1 MSVEVKAGN
10 SDIEATTGIEIGG
23 GKSMTP
29 KSLVD
34 MSTSLGGEKE
44 KRSNLGR
51 GLAALFGETSE
62 ATTEG
67 ELQRVPKTLPLEHL
81 HPNRYQPRR
90 HFDATTIAQLADSI
104 RENGILQP
112 ILVRPHQ
119 EKTGEYEIVAG
130 ERRWRAA
137 QKARVHDV
145 PVVIR
150 DLSDAKALEIAVLE
164 NIQRQDLLPLE
175 EAEGYR
181 RLMVEFAY
189 TQDKLAQTLGKSR
202 SYIANSLR
210 LLSLPD
216 AVKKLLDG
224 GDLTAGHARALVTA
238 DDAESLAKKIVSEGL
253 SVRQTEQLVHQLKPA
268 SSGGKTAKRPK
279 GSSGGATER
288 KAPVASLVKD
298 ADTLALERDVSAL
311 LGLQVTIAFRGT
323 NEDECGSLTIHY
335 DTLEQLD
342 DVLRRLN
349 QAPEHDPITAGL

>member
-1 MSVEVKAGN
+1 
-10 SDIEATTGIEIGG
+10 
-23 GKSMTP
+23 MTPRALKEP
-29 KSLVD
+29 KSLEELGA
-34 MSTSLGGEKE
+34 SLGGEKE

-51 GLAALFGETSE
+51 GLAALFGESTEAPAESE
-62 ATTEG
+62 PPRA
-67 ELQRVPKTLPLEHL
+67 PKTLPLEHL

-90 HFDATTIAQLADSI
+90 HFDATGISELADSI

-164 NIQRQDLLPLE
+164 NIQRQDLTPLE

-181 RLMVEFAY
+181 RLLGEFAY
-189 TQDKLAQTLGKSR
+189 TQEGLAQTLGKSR
-202 SYIANSLR
+202 SHIANSLR
-210 LLSLPD
+210 LLTLPE
-216 AVKKLLDG
+216 AVKELLDG

-238 DDAESLAKKIVSEGL
+238 DDAEGLAKKIVSEGL
-253 SVRQTEQLVHQLKPA
+253 SVRQTEQLVHQHKPA
-268 SSGGKTAKRPK
+268 SRDGNSEKRPK
-279 GSSGGATER
+279 GRSAAPGR
-288 KAPVASLVKD
+288 PAPVASLAKD
-298 ADTLALERDVSAL
+298 ADTLALERDLSAL
-311 LGLQVTIAFRGT
+311 LGLEVTIAFRGT
-323 NEDECGSLTIHY
+323 DDDERGSLTIHY

-349 QAPEHDPITAGL
+349 QDPAPEDIAAGL